1 MRMSM
6 NCTNQIQEVK
16 NYSIP
21 ELIDMLKR
29 KVLCETESLLHSLQR
44 GYRLDTQFILSE
56 IKLIDMLKNNRL
68 DENFSLYALQF
79 YLNNLWET
87 S

>member
-21 ELIDMLKR
+21 ELTDMLKR

-44 GYRLDTQFILSE
+44 GYRLNTQFILSE

>member
-1 MRMSM
+1 MPM

-16 NYSIP
+16 NYSME
-21 ELIDMLKR
+21 ELTDLLRR

-56 IKLIDMLKNNRL
+56 IKLIDMLSQNRL

>member
-1 MRMSM
+1 MSM

-21 ELIDMLKR
+21 ELTDMLKR

-56 IKLIDMLKNNRL
+56 IKLIDMLKNIRL

>member
-1 MRMSM
+1 M
-6 NCTNQIQEVK
+6 NCSNHIQEIR
-16 NYSIP
+16 NYSKE
-21 ELIDMLKR
+21 ELLDMLRR
-29 KVLCETESLLHSLQR
+29 KVVCETESLLHSLYR

-56 IKLIDMLKNNRL
+56 IQLIDMLSQDQL

-87 S
+87 AS

>member
-1 MRMSM
+1 M
-6 NCTNQIQEVK
+6 NCTNQIQEVR
-16 NYSIP
+16 NYSKE
-21 ELIDMLKR
+21 ELTDMLRR
-29 KVLCETESLLHSLQR
+29 KVLCETGSLLHSLQR

-56 IKLIDMLKNNRL
+56 IKLIDMLSQNRL
-68 DENFSLYALQF
+68 DGNFSLYALQF

>member
-1 MRMSM
+1 MPM
-6 NCTNQIQEVK
+6 NCTNRIQEVK
-16 NYSIP
+16 NYSIE
-21 ELIDMLKR
+21 ELTDLLRR
-29 KVLCETESLLHSLQR
+29 KVLCETQSLLHSLQR

-56 IKLIDMLKNNRL
+56 IKLIDMLSQNRL

>member
-1 MRMSM
+1 M
-6 NCTNQIQEVK
+6 NCTNQIQEVR
-16 NYSIP
+16 NYSKE
-21 ELIDMLKR
+21 ELTDMLRR
-29 KVLCETESLLHSLQR
+29 KVLCETDSLLHSLQR

-56 IKLIDMLKNNRL
+56 IKLIDMLSQNRL

>member
-21 ELIDMLKR
+21 ELTDMLKR

-68 DENFSLYALQF
+68 DKNFSLYALQF

>member
-1 MRMSM
+1 MPM

-16 NYSIP
+16 NYSIE
-21 ELIDMLKR
+21 ELTDLLRR
-29 KVLCETESLLHSLQR
+29 KVLCETQLLLHSLQR

-56 IKLIDMLKNNRL
+56 IKLIDMLSQNRL

>member
-1 MRMSM
+1 MS
-6 NCTNQIQEVK
+6 CTNQIQEVR
-16 NYSIP
+16 NYTKE
-21 ELIDMLKR
+21 ELTDMLKK
-29 KVLCETESLLHSLQR
+29 KVLCETQSLLHSLQR

-56 IKLIDMLKNNRL
+56 IKLIDMLNEDRL
-68 DENFSLYALQF
+68 DENFSSYALQF

>member
-1 MRMSM
+1 MPM

-16 NYSIP
+16 NYSIE
-21 ELIDMLKR
+21 ELTDLLRR
-29 KVLCETESLLHSLQR
+29 KVLCETRSLLHSLQR

-56 IKLIDMLKNNRL
+56 IKLIDMLSQNRL

>member
-21 ELIDMLKR
+21 ELTDMLKR
-29 KVLCETESLLHSLQR
+29 KVLCETESLLHSLR
-44 GYRLDTQFILSE
+44 GGYRLDTQFILSE

>member
-1 MRMSM
+1 MDCI
-6 NCTNQIQEVK
+6 NEIQEIGDLSK
-16 NYSIP
+16 EN
-21 ELIDMLKR
+21 LTDMLRR

-44 GYRLDTQFILSE
+44 GYRLNPQFILSE
-56 IKLIDMLKNNRL
+56 IKLIDMIGRNVL
-68 DENFSLYALQF
+68 DDNFSLYALQF

>member
-1 MRMSM
+1 MLMDCI
-6 NCTNQIQEVK
+6 NEIQEIGDLSK
-16 NYSIP
+16 EN
-21 ELIDMLKR
+21 LTDMLRR

-44 GYRLDTQFILSE
+44 GYRLNPQFILSE
-56 IKLIDMLKNNRL
+56 IKLIDMIGRNVL
-68 DENFSLYALQF
+68 DDNFSLYALQF

>member
-1 MRMSM
+1 MSM

-21 ELIDMLKR
+21 ELTDMLKR

>member
-1 MRMSM
+1 MPM

-16 NYSIP
+16 NYSME
-21 ELIDMLKR
+21 ELTDLLRR
-29 KVLCETESLLHSLQR
+29 KVLCETQSLLHSLQR

-56 IKLIDMLKNNRL
+56 IKLIDMLSQNRL

>member
-21 ELIDMLKR
+21 ELTDMLKR

>member
-1 MRMSM
+1 MPM

-16 NYSIP
+16 NYSIE
-21 ELIDMLKR
+21 ELTDLLRR
-29 KVLCETESLLHSLQR
+29 KVLCETQSLLHSLQR

-56 IKLIDMLKNNRL
+56 IKLIDMLSQNRL

>member
-1 MRMSM
+1 M

-16 NYSIP
+16 NYSIE
-21 ELIDMLKR
+21 ELTDLLRR
-29 KVLCETESLLHSLQR
+29 KVLCETQSLLHSLQR

-56 IKLIDMLKNNRL
+56 IKLIDMLSQNRL

>member
-1 MRMSM
+1 MRMPM

-16 NYSIP
+16 NYSIE
-21 ELIDMLKR
+21 ELTDLLRR
-29 KVLCETESLLHSLQR
+29 KVLCETQSLLHSLQR

-56 IKLIDMLKNNRL
+56 IKLIDMLSQNRL

>member
-1 MRMSM
+1 M

-16 NYSIP
+16 NYSIE
-21 ELIDMLKR
+21 ELTDLLRR
-29 KVLCETESLLHSLQR
+29 KVLCETQSLLHSLQR

-56 IKLIDMLKNNRL
+56 IRLIDMLSQNRL

>member
-1 MRMSM
+1 M

-16 NYSIP
+16 NYSME
-21 ELIDMLKR
+21 ELTDLLRR
-29 KVLCETESLLHSLQR
+29 KVLCETQSLLHSLQR

-56 IKLIDMLKNNRL
+56 IKLIDMLSQNRL

-79 YLNNLWET
+79 YLNNL
-87 S
+87 

>member
-1 MRMSM
+1 MPM

-16 NYSIP
+16 NYSIE
-21 ELIDMLKR
+21 ELTDLLRR
-29 KVLCETESLLHSLQR
+29 KVLCETQSLLHSLQR

-56 IKLIDMLKNNRL
+56 IRLIDMLSQSRL

>member
-1 MRMSM
+1 MPM

-16 NYSIP
+16 NYSME
-21 ELIDMLKR
+21 ELTDLLRR
-29 KVLCETESLLHSLQR
+29 KVLCETQSLLHSLQR

-56 IKLIDMLKNNRL
+56 IKLIDMLSQNRL

-79 YLNNLWET
+79 YLNNLWEI

>member
-21 ELIDMLKR
+21 ELTDMLKR

-44 GYRLDTQFILSE
+44 GYRLDTQFLLSE

>member
-1 MRMSM
+1 MS
-6 NCTNQIQEVK
+6 CINQIQEVR
-16 NYSIP
+16 NYTKE
-21 ELIDMLKR
+21 ELTDMLKK
-29 KVLCETESLLHSLQR
+29 KVLCETQSLLNSLQR

-56 IKLIDMLKNNRL
+56 IKLIDMLNEDRL
-68 DENFSLYALQF
+68 DENFSSYALQF

>member
-16 NYSIP
+16 NYSIS
-21 ELIDMLKR
+21 ELTDMLKR

>member
-1 MRMSM
+1 M

-16 NYSIP
+16 NYSIE
-21 ELIDMLKR
+21 ELTDLLRR
-29 KVLCETESLLHSLQR
+29 KILCETQSLLHSLQR

-56 IKLIDMLKNNRL
+56 IKLIDMLSQNRL

>member
-1 MRMSM
+1 MS
-6 NCTNQIQEVK
+6 CTNQIQEVR
-16 NYSIP
+16 NYTKE
-21 ELIDMLKR
+21 ELTDMLKK
-29 KVLCETESLLHSLQR
+29 KVLCETQSLLHSLQR

-56 IKLIDMLKNNRL
+56 IKLIDMLNENRL
-68 DENFSLYALQF
+68 DENFSSYALQF

>member
-1 MRMSM
+1 MS
-6 NCTNQIQEVK
+6 CINQIQEVR
-16 NYSIP
+16 NYTKE
-21 ELIDMLKR
+21 ELTDMLKK
-29 KVLCETESLLHSLQR
+29 KVLCEIQSLLHSLQR

-56 IKLIDMLKNNRL
+56 IKLIDMLNEDRL
-68 DENFSLYALQF
+68 DENFSSYALQF

>member
-21 ELIDMLKR
+21 ELTDMLKH